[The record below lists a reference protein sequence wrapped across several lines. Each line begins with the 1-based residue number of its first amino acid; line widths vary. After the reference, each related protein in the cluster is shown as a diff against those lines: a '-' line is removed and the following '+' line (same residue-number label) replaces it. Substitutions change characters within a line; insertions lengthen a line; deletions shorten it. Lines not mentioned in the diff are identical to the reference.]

1 MTRVLVFVLGAAV
14 ATLLHV
20 VGVYAFAGFPAAV
33 DLFLVLAV
41 MNSLGTTLGWSTV
54 GGSAAGLARDA
65 LSGGPYGLH
74 GFADTL
80 VAHLT
85 ARLQERLVIQQPL
98 QIGVLLALAAAL
110 QLAILAG
117 LQALLLPS
125 WELPSGRT
133 MAARVVLCGVLGT
146 LLSLFGTES
155 RLRMKRWRERR
166 RRRLRMASR

>member
-1 MTRVLVFVLGAAV
+1 MRVLTFLLGAAA
-14 ATLLHV
+14 ATLIHAL
-20 VGVYAFAGFPAAV
+20 GVYATADFPAAV

-41 MNSLGTTLGWSTV
+41 MNGLGTTVGWSTL

-85 ARLQERLVIQQPL
+85 ARLQQRLVIQQPL
-98 QIGVLLALAAAL
+98 QIGVLLALAAIL
-110 QLAILAG
+110 QLAVLGA

-125 WELPSGRT
+125 WELPSLRT
-133 MAARVVLCGVLGT
+133 MTVRVVLCGALGT
-146 LLSLFGTES
+146 LLSLLGTES
-155 RLRMKRWRERR
+155 RLRMRRWRERR